1 MKKQLLIA
9 AAALVLAVC
18 AQARVITPGEGQIW
32 WGYFSSDDV
41 ESINEVGTG
50 SPMTLMAGIYIPANH
65 PQIGQATVKAVRI
78 YFRQNLVSTLSN
90 LKIWISKE
98 LPNKID
104 DADYKQNLLGT
115 PSAGANDYN
124 LRTPFEINN
133 TGFYIGYCVTSTS
146 GYSIGSG
153 GNDAPNSFWIGNPTA
168 GLGWTDLNGNGLG
181 KLAFQILVEGGD
193 IPATYATASDFGQNL
208 TLQGEIASVPVT
220 ITNLGTDP
228 VNSITYTIATEGGST
243 TEPQELKLGDLSFNN
258 SVTVSVPFL
267 PDAETRKYHKTFT
280 ITHVN
285 GTPNTT
291 DDNSANGFLI
301 TLKEKQPVTPVIE
314 EFTGTWCGWCPR
326 GIVGMEKIHETYG
339 DQVVQIAVHSGDVMA
354 ISAYNSILNTYASGY
369 PSSIIDRRYET
380 DPSFANLKSVLATA
394 FSRVAPAAIE
404 LNAEWESTSQ
414 NKVVFN
420 TTTHFS
426 YNDDAAQYA
435 IAFVLVEDGLKGT
448 GSSWAQTNNYS
459 GGGSGGD
466 MAFWYKSGSSVS
478 GIEYNHVA
486 VAGWSVQNGVGG
498 SVSQVI
504 DVNTAQKYS
513 YTGSIS
519 GNSLIQDKSKLK
531 AIALLIDRLDGTI
544 VNAAQSEIHEHGTAV
559 SSVTADSN
567 VPAARYTL
575 DGRMLQ
581 TSQKGINIVR
591 MNDGTVKKILVK

>member
-1 MKKQLLIA
+1 MLT
-9 AAALVLAVC
+9 AALMLAVF
-18 AQARVITPGEGQIW
+18 AQAKVITPEENQVW
-32 WGYFSSDDV
+32 WGYFNESDFDV
-41 ESINEVGTG
+41 CDYTIGTG
-50 SPMTLMAGIYIPANH
+50 QAMTLMAAIYVPAGHEQLGNASVC
-65 PQIGQATVKAVRI
+65 GFRI
-78 YFRQNLVSTLSN
+78 YLSSSVVSSLSN
-90 LKIWISKE
+90 LKFWISKE
-98 LPNKID
+98 LPNSATAASVKMTT
-104 DADYKQNLLGT
+104 LGT
-115 PSAGANDYN
+115 LTAGANDYK
-124 LRTPFEINN
+124 LRIPYEVNN
-133 TGFYIGYCVTSTS
+133 EGFYV
-146 GYSIGSG
+146 GYSVKSTTGYFIRSG
-153 GNDAPNSFWIGNPTA
+153 GNDAPNSFFVGNPES
-168 GLGWTDLNGNGLG
+168 GMDWSDLNGNGLG
-181 KLAFQILVEGGD
+181 KLAFQILVEGGKFVTNS
-193 IPATYATASDFGQNL
+193 ATVEDFGQNMV
-208 TLQGEIASVPVT
+208 LQGQTASIPLK
-220 ITNLGTDP
+220 ITNMGADP
-228 VNSITYTIATEGGST
+228 INTISYTIATEGGST
-243 TEPQELKLGDLSFNN
+243 TEEKEISLN
-258 SVTVSVPFL
+258 SLTLNGTKTVNIPFAS
-267 PDAETRKYHKTFT
+267 DEETKKYQKTFT
-280 ITHVN
+280 ITQVN
-285 GTPNTT
+285 GKPNAAKE
-291 DDNSANGFLI
+291 NSAEGFLI
-301 TLKEKQPVTPVIE
+301 TLKEKHTVRPVIE

>member
-1 MKKQLLIA
+1 MLT
-9 AAALVLAVC
+9 AALMLAVF
-18 AQARVITPGEGQIW
+18 AQAKVITPEENQVW
-32 WGYFSSDDV
+32 WGYFNESDFDV
-41 ESINEVGTG
+41 CDYTIGTG
-50 SPMTLMAGIYIPANH
+50 QAMTLMAAIYVPAGHEQLGNASVC
-65 PQIGQATVKAVRI
+65 GFRI
-78 YFRQNLVSTLSN
+78 YLSSSVVSSLSN
-90 LKIWISKE
+90 LKFWISKE
-98 LPNKID
+98 LPNSATAASVKMTT
-104 DADYKQNLLGT
+104 LGT
-115 PSAGANDYN
+115 LTAGANDYK
-124 LRTPFEINN
+124 LRIPYEVNN
-133 TGFYIGYCVTSTS
+133 EGFYV
-146 GYSIGSG
+146 GYSVKSTTGYFIRSG
-153 GNDAPNSFWIGNPTA
+153 GNDAPNSFFVGNPES
-168 GLGWTDLNGNGLG
+168 GMDWSDLNGNGLG
-181 KLAFQILVEGGD
+181 KLAFQILVEGGNFVTNS
-193 IPATYATASDFGQNL
+193 ATVEDFGQNMV
-208 TLQGEIASVPVT
+208 LQGQTASIPLK
-220 ITNLGTDP
+220 ITNMGADP
-228 VNSITYTIATEGGST
+228 INTISYTIATEGGST
-243 TEPQELKLGDLSFNN
+243 TEEKEISLN
-258 SVTVSVPFL
+258 SLTLNGTKTVNIPFAS
-267 PDAETRKYHKTFT
+267 DEETKKYQKTFT
-280 ITHVN
+280 ITQVN
-285 GTPNTT
+285 GKPNAAKE
-291 DDNSANGFLI
+291 NSAEGFLI
-301 TLKEKQPVTPVIE
+301 TLKEKHTVRPVIE

>member
-1 MKKQLLIA
+1 M
-9 AAALVLAVC
+9 LAVF
-18 AQARVITPGEGQIW
+18 AQAKVITPEENQVW
-32 WGYFSSDDV
+32 WGYFNESDFDV
-41 ESINEVGTG
+41 CDYTIGTG
-50 SPMTLMAGIYIPANH
+50 QAMTLMAAIYVPAGHEQLGNASVC
-65 PQIGQATVKAVRI
+65 GFRI
-78 YFRQNLVSTLSN
+78 YLSSSVVSSLSN
-90 LKIWISKE
+90 LKFWISKE
-98 LPNKID
+98 LPNSATAASVKMTT
-104 DADYKQNLLGT
+104 LGT
-115 PSAGANDYN
+115 LTAGANDYK
-124 LRTPFEINN
+124 LRIPYEVNN
-133 TGFYIGYCVTSTS
+133 EGFYV
-146 GYSIGSG
+146 GYSVKSTTGYFIRSG
-153 GNDAPNSFWIGNPTA
+153 GNDAPNSFFVGNPES
-168 GLGWTDLNGNGLG
+168 GMDWSDLNGNGLG
-181 KLAFQILVEGGD
+181 KLAFQILVEGGNFVTNS
-193 IPATYATASDFGQNL
+193 ATVEDFGQNMV
-208 TLQGEIASVPVT
+208 LQGQTASIPLK
-220 ITNLGTDP
+220 ITNMGADP
-228 VNSITYTIATEGGST
+228 INTISYTIATEGGST
-243 TEPQELKLGDLSFNN
+243 TEEKEISLN
-258 SVTVSVPFL
+258 SLTLNGTKTVNIPFAS
-267 PDAETRKYHKTFT
+267 DEETKKYQKTFT
-280 ITHVN
+280 ITQVN
-285 GTPNTT
+285 GKPNAAKE
-291 DDNSANGFLI
+291 NSAEGFLI
-301 TLKEKQPVTPVIE
+301 TLKEKHTVRPVIE